1 MSWRRFRQAPAGMQ
15 VKCLALP
22 AGLLFSFARLHF
34 CGMDKQKIRE
44 RRERRQ
50 QFLRTLYEEVDGSV
64 NEFVD
69 GLELASGLGAD
80 VAEGRR
86 IIAYLEEKGLLK
98 VDDHKA
104 GIIRIT
110 ADGVDAVETE

>member
-1 MSWRRFRQAPAGMQ
+1 MRA
-15 VKCLALP
+15 
-22 AGLLFSFARLHF
+22 
-34 CGMDKQKIRE
+34 
-44 RRERRQ
+44 
-50 QFLRTLYEEVDGSV
+50 LYEEIDGSV

-69 GLELASGLGAD
+69 GLDIATRLGAD
-80 VAEGRR
+80 PEEGRR

>member
-1 MSWRRFRQAPAGMQ
+1 
-15 VKCLALP
+15 
-22 AGLLFSFARLHF
+22 
-34 CGMDKQKIRE
+34 MDKDKIKA

-50 QFLRTLYEEVDGSV
+50 QFLRSLYEEVDGSV
-64 NEFVD
+64 NEFID

>member
-1 MSWRRFRQAPAGMQ
+1 MSWRTFRQAPEGMQ
-15 VKCLALP
+15 FKCLSP
-22 AGLLFSFARLHF
+22 PGGLLFLFAHLHF
-34 CGMDKQKIRE
+34 SLMDKQKIKE

-69 GLELASGLGAD
+69 GLELAGGLGAD

-104 GIIRIT
+104 GIVRIT

>member
-1 MSWRRFRQAPAGMQ
+1 MRRSAPAFSALAVQ
-15 VKCLALP
+15 VSAVEVVNDDYGEVFDDEASYGLRAEASAL
-22 AGLLFSFARLHF
+22 
-34 CGMDKQKIRE
+34 
-44 RRERRQ
+44 
-50 QFLRTLYEEVDGSV
+50 
-64 NEFVD
+64 NEFID

>member
-1 MSWRRFRQAPAGMQ
+1 
-15 VKCLALP
+15 
-22 AGLLFSFARLHF
+22 
-34 CGMDKQKIRE
+34 MDKERIKA

-50 QFLRTLYEEVDGSV
+50 QFMRALYEEIDGSV

-69 GLELASGLGAD
+69 GLDIATRLGAD
-80 VAEGRR
+80 PEEGRR

-98 VDDHKA
+98 VDDHKS